1 MSQMSDFYP
10 NTSIPSILYRNNP
23 FDIQNGSSK
32 LLKISIKSISLVILS
47 TIMNFLKKLKFL
59 ILINLHHFIE
69 HYEARK
75 D

>member
-10 NTSIPSILYRNNP
+10 NTSIPSILYGNNP

-47 TIMNFLKKLKFL
+47 TIMNF
-59 ILINLHHFIE
+59 
-69 HYEARK
+69 
-75 D
+75 